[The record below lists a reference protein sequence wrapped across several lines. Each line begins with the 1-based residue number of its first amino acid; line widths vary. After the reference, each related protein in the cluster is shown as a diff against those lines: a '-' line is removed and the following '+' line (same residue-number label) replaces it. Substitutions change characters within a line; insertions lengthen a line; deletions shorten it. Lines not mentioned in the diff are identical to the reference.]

1 MEPIKEYSK
10 ILLSLDNC
18 IVPKERLLNTP
29 SRQDG
34 VGCELEVK
42 LRLLGCECIQTAG
55 LLLKLPQVSLRTLE
69 KGTENCFIR
78 PSTNFLSVLLSHCRW
93 PWLLH
98 KSCFRGS
105 TTPNLSSN
113 TAYRYIRLC
122 IFERKLTDFQI
133 SLKTFQLHI
142 GSCL

>member
-10 ILLSLDNC
+10 IVLSLDNC

-69 KGTENCFIR
+69 KRDRKQF
-78 PSTNFLSVLLSHCRW
+78 H
-93 PWLLH
+93 
-98 KSCFRGS
+98 
-105 TTPNLSSN
+105 SSQ
-113 TAYRYIRLC
+113 Y
-122 IFERKLTDFQI
+122 
-133 SLKTFQLHI
+133 
-142 GSCL
+142 

>member
-18 IVPKERLLNTP
+18 VVPKERLLNTP

-42 LRLLGCECIQTAG
+42 LRILGCECIQTAG

-69 KGTENCFIR
+69 KGTENSFIR
-78 PSTNFLSVLLSHCRW
+78 PSTNFLSC
-93 PWLLH
+93 
-98 KSCFRGS
+98 
-105 TTPNLSSN
+105 SS
-113 TAYRYIRLC
+113 
-122 IFERKLTDFQI
+122 I
-133 SLKTFQLHI
+133 SL
-142 GSCL
+142 